1 MESVL
6 GQIER
11 LKKVYSNKKNIALAR
26 ALGFDENT
34 VTECK
39 TDTALARALGVDKN
53 TVSVWKNRN
62 EIPANVLKKVSKNE
76 NISLDWLLS
85 GVGQMEI
92 MSSDEQFQKILAE
105 SDLNRKVSNLLQY
118 APKPFIEQ
126 LITRL
131 EEFKRLSDL

>member
-1 MESVL
+1 MENVL

-11 LKKVYSNKKNIALAR
+11 LKKVYSAKKNIQLLQ

-53 TVSVWKNRN
+53 TVSVWKKRN
-62 EIPANVLKKVSKNE
+62 EIPINVLKKVSKNE

-85 GVGQMEI
+85 GVGEMEI
-92 MSSDEQFQKILAE
+92 TSSDEQFQKILAKN
-105 SDLNRKVSNLLQY
+105 DLKRKVYNLLDF
-118 APKPFIEQ
+118 APKPFVEQ
-126 LITRL
+126 LIIRL
-131 EEFKRLSDL
+131 EEFKRLSDI